1 MSKPLILSTKKLS
14 LTQIERLSSAGC
26 ATIDYNA
33 IEAISVAFEIP
44 QEPTHWVFSSQN
56 AVRALFKKHSK
67 IWEGKTLFCV
77 GEKTK
82 ALLEKRGL
90 KVEKTAKNMRFLV
103 DFIQKSFKNEYFL
116 HLCGNRKLPDFGLG
130 MQAEKI
136 KYCETIVYKT
146 QLVPRKQNP
155 EPTAVLFFSPSGVES
170 YLSNNNI
177 GNSWCFCIGATT
189 ASAVAKHTDRITIPK
204 SPNIDLVIAQAAK
217 HFRK

>member
-14 LTQIERLSSAGC
+14 LTQVDRLTSAGC
-26 ATIDYNA
+26 AIIDYNA
-33 IEAISVAFEIP
+33 IEAVSVGFEIP
-44 QEPTHWVFSSQN
+44 KKPTHWVFSSQN
-56 AVRALFKKHSK
+56 AVRALSKEHSK
-67 IWEGKTLFCV
+67 IWEGKTIFCV

-82 ALLEKRGL
+82 RVLEKKGL

-103 DFIQKSFKNEYFL
+103 DFIQKRHKNDCFL

-130 MQAEKI
+130 MQAKNIE
-136 KYCETIVYKT
+136 YNETIVYQT
-146 QLVPRKQNP
+146 QLISRKQKP
-155 EPTAVLFFSPSGVES
+155 EPLGILFFSPSGVES
-170 YLSNNNI
+170 YLSSNNI
-177 GNSWCFCIGATT
+177 GNSWCFCIGTTT